1 MKKIFYSKNLLFLVF
16 INLFL
21 IQDCSLLLLIPKNC
35 NEKLYNIEIGKP
47 FKGIPSNIV
56 IDENNNGIISFKQ
69 EIIKINNLEI
79 GEKLCLKDPQEKYI
93 VENTAYSTDKDGDG
107 ILIYSRQSEG
117 GLPILSSIEGTKYYI
132 ESFNNYIV
140 KIEKNNFL
148 VDKVKKLYEID
159 AYYYYKG
166 FKILQFD
173 KNNFLVY
180 FLSQGYGE
188 KKLNVVLEKINNLNL
203 KEYNIKEYKFELNDS
218 YDSSNFYELYKYLDL
233 EVKIDLN
240 GDGWYAFKISSNN
253 IIFEKIENFKNIS
266 YIKELSIGNRSLYN
280 FLTTKG
286 DGYILNYNGS
296 MINYSDLKLSNSNIN
311 NFITDNL
318 NNSLLKLGNDLFI
331 PYNFSID
338 SKSINLNKNGDG
350 IIFFNKNISNTNNQ
364 KIALVIKKIKDFKEI
379 GESIVS
385 SEGRDYDYY
394 ASSINSNGNGIVI
407 IQDSANIGFYDRN
420 FILKRIRNYEL
431 EK

>member
-35 NEKLYNIEIGKP
+35 TEKIHNIEIGKP
-47 FKGIPSNIV
+47 FKGTPSNIV
-56 IDENNNGIISFKQ
+56 IDENNNGIISFRE

-79 GEKLCLKDPQEKYI
+79 GEKICLKEAQGRDC
-93 VENTAYSTDKDGDG
+93 VGNTAYSTDKDGDG
-107 ILIYSRQSEG
+107 ILIYSIQND
-117 GLPILSSIEGTKYYI
+117 PCLSIYPDLGSIDDYRLI
-132 ESFNNYIV
+132 FSNYIV

-159 AYYYYKG
+159 TYYKG

-180 FLSQGYGE
+180 FLSQGYGND
-188 KKLNVVLEKINNLNL
+188 KWKVVLKRINNLDLNN
-203 KEYNIKEYKFELNDS
+203 YNINEYKFDLEDDGN
-218 YDSSNFYELYKYLDL
+218 NFYNPYEYLDL
-233 EVKIDLN
+233 DLN
-240 GDGWYAFKISSNN
+240 LDSNGNGWYAFKIFRNN
-253 IIFEKIENFKNIS
+253 LFQKIENYKNTS
-266 YIKELSIGNRSLYN
+266 QIKDLSKDSDTFYN
-280 FLTTKG
+280 FLDTNG
-286 DGYILNYNGS
+286 NGYILNFKDF
-296 MINYSDLKLSNSNIN
+296 ILSKSNVN
-311 NFITDNL
+311 NLISDNL
-318 NNSLLKLGNDLFI
+318 NIEIFKQEQNLINYF
-331 PYNFSID
+331 PFSVD
-338 SKSINLNKNGDG
+338 SKWLNINKNGEG
-350 IIFFNKNISNTNNQ
+350 VILLGKNISNTNDE

-379 GESIVS
+379 SQSVIS
-385 SEGRDYDYY
+385 SNDSNYSYY

-407 IQDSANIGFYDRN
+407 LRDSSNRGFFGKN